1 MKRIGLIGWLLLG
14 AAIGAMAQPSPEA
27 LQRTLDELAGRE
39 PLKGAAWGACIQKMD
54 GTVIAARQGGMRL
67 TPASNLKLITTGSAL
82 HAFGADYRFETRVGY
97 TGRIEEGTLK
107 GDVYLIGG
115 GDPTIGVKDSIA
127 LKPDALFWKWK
138 SQLKGAGIQRVEGRI
153 LGDGRAWEGGKENT
167 SWTYDDIGTY
177 YGAGSDALS
186 FYENAVDFYVS
197 ATEEGKPVR
206 IQQIYPETPWMT
218 IENQTMTGPAGTGN
232 SLFLFT
238 TDLSK
243 SGAWRGS
250 FAVGRK
256 PKTEHAANKYGALT
270 CAYYFWKYLK
280 NTGFE
285 VSGGY
290 GVPDTD
296 EAPSRP
302 GNERAATGGPLTL
315 VGKTLSPPLSD
326 IVRFTNWRSDN
337 FYAESLF
344 RLMGEKA
351 SGIAVYDSCRV
362 AEAEVL
368 KSLGLDPSSVRLEDG
383 SGLSRRSAVSPAF
396 FCDFLRAMQGSP
408 AADAF
413 LGSLPALGEGT
424 LRTLLP
430 NHPSCSRIRLKS
442 GSMEGILCYSGY
454 LLDESGVPVAVFS
467 LMTGGTT
474 APTGEVRSALARIL
488 TLLLE

>member
-1 MKRIGLIGWLLLG
+1 MLLL
-14 AAIGAMAQPSPEA
+14 ATAIGAPAQPSAQA
-27 LQRTLDELAGRE
+27 LQRTLDELSARE

-54 GTVIAARQGGMRL
+54 GTVIAARQGGVRL

-138 SQLKGAGIQRVEGRI
+138 NLLKSAGIQRIEGRI
-153 LGDGRAWEGGKENT
+153 LGDGRAWEGGLENT

-186 FYENAVDFYVS
+186 FYENAIDFYVS
-197 ATEEGKPVR
+197 ATEEGRPVR
-206 IQQIYPETPWMT
+206 IQQVYPETPWMT
-218 IENQTMTGPAGTGN
+218 IQNQTTTGPAGTGN
-232 SLFLFT
+232 SLVLFT

-243 SGAWRGS
+243 SGTWRGT

-256 PKTEHAANKYGALT
+256 PKTEHAANKYGAMT

-285 VSGGY
+285 VDGGY

-296 EAPSRP
+296 QQPAV
-302 GNERAATGGPLTL
+302 L
-315 VGKTLSPPLSD
+315 GKTLSPPLSD
-326 IVRFTNWRSDN
+326 IARFTNWRSDN

-368 KSLGLDPSSVRLEDG
+368 ESLGLDPASVRLEDG

-408 AADAF
+408 AAGAF

-454 LLDESGVPVAVFS
+454 LLD
-467 LMTGGTT
+467 
-474 APTGEVRSALARIL
+474 
-488 TLLLE
+488 

>member
-54 GTVIAARQGGMRL
+54 GTVIAARQGGTRL

-97 TGRIEEGTLK
+97 TGQIEEGTLK

-138 SQLKGAGIQRVEGRI
+138 SLLKGAGIQRVEGRI
-153 LGDGRAWEGGKENT
+153 LGDGRAWEGGLENT

-186 FYENAVDFYVS
+186 FYENAVDFYVT

-206 IQQIYPETPWMT
+206 IQQVYPETPWMA
-218 IENQTMTGPAGTGN
+218 IENQTTTGPAGSGN
-232 SLFLFT
+232 SLYLFT
-238 TDLSK
+238 TDLSTR
-243 SGAWRGS
+243 GAWRGT
-250 FAVGRK
+250 FAADRK

-290 GVPDTD
+290 GVSPRGCKSPADGEET
-296 EAPSRP
+296 
-302 GNERAATGGPLTL
+302 LTL

-368 KSLGLDPSSVRLEDG
+368 ESLGLDPSSVRLEDG

-474 APTGEVRSALARIL
+474 APTGEVRAALARIL

>member
-1 MKRIGLIGWLLLG
+1 MKRIGLIGWFLLETLL
-14 AAIGAMAQPSPEA
+14 GAMAQPSPEA
-27 LQRTLDELAGRE
+27 LQRTLDDLAGRE
-39 PLKGAAWGACIQKMD
+39 PLKGAAWGACIQRMD
-54 GTVIAARQGGMRL
+54 GTPIASRQGGTRL

-82 HAFGADYRFETRVGY
+82 HAFGADYRFETQLGY
-97 TGRIEEGTLK
+97 SGRIEDGTLK

-127 LKPDALFWKWK
+127 LKPDAVFWKWK
-138 SQLKGAGIQRVEGRI
+138 SLLKGAGIQRVEGRI
-153 LGDGRAWEGGKENT
+153 LGDGRAWEGGLENT

-186 FYENAVDFYVS
+186 FYENAVDFYVT

-206 IQQIYPETPWMT
+206 IQQVYPETPWMA
-218 IENQTMTGPAGTGN
+218 IENQTTTGPAGTGN

-243 SGAWRGS
+243 SGAWRGT

-290 GVPDTD
+290 GVPPRGCKSPADGEET
-296 EAPSRP
+296 
-302 GNERAATGGPLTL
+302 LTL

-326 IVRFTNWRSDN
+326 IARFTNWRSDN

-368 KSLGLDPSSVRLEDG
+368 ESLGLNPSSVRLEDG

-408 AADAF
+408 AAGAF

-430 NHPSCSRIRLKS
+430 NHPSRTRIRLKS

-454 LLDESGVPVAVFS
+454 LLDESGVPIAVFS
-467 LMTGGTT
+467 LMTGGAT
-474 APTGEVRSALARIL
+474 APAGEVRAALARIL